1 MSILVGNEGVEPAA
15 VHRLV
20 YRQMPANVF
29 GHEYPLLGMDLLIP
43 VLVVAQVILVHLAKI
58 VTVDTVSSSNLTMS
72 NWSRMF
78 SGSIN
83 DTTPYSKFLSVSV
96 IPL

>member
-43 VLVVAQVILVHLAKI
+43 VLVVAQVIFVHLAKI
-58 VTVDTVSSSNLTMS
+58 VTVNAVTATDGARGDRTV
-72 NWSRMF
+72 
-78 SGSIN
+78 I
-83 DTTPYSKFLSVSV
+83 
-96 IPL
+96 